1 MKPKFRAW
9 DSLENKMR
17 YDIGVIEF
25 NAFDK
30 NVSALAFNHH
40 LDDTGYGEINNSQS
54 EYYDAL
60 CFKLMQYTGLKDKN
74 GTEIYVGDIVDFDGF
89 HEIRFGIHGVPR
101 LETEKYVDTATGFY
115 FKPQHDLKD
124 VKPFNLDIPLNDRY
138 ANECVV
144 VSNIYENPELLEDD
158 NHASN

>member
-9 DSLENKMR
+9 DSLEHKMR

-40 LDDTGYGEINNSQS
+40 LDDTGYGEVDNSQS
-54 EYYDAL
+54 EYYNAL

-74 GTEIYVGDIVDFDGF
+74 GTEIYEGDIVEFKYPYDKRIKTKGIIVWNDNKAC
-89 HEIRFGIHGVPR
+89 FGISMK
-101 LETEKYVDTATGFY
+101 ETTEQYELYRITAENYLSVIGNVFED
-115 FKPQHDLKD
+115 K
-124 VKPFNLDIPLNDRY
+124 NLLNEE
-138 ANECVV
+138 EC
-144 VSNIYENPELLEDD
+144 NILGRKHNG
-158 NHASN
+158 